1 MPVMKCKLCSCLA
14 GMQSPAN
21 VEVTHPVAPV
31 SRRCNMMARMSAV
44 PSVPRTRAAGAR
56 APERSLAT
64 GTLAKDRPDAAS
76 MHKDVV
82 IQETISLAHHT

>member
-1 MPVMKCKLCSCLA
+1 
-14 GMQSPAN
+14 
-21 VEVTHPVAPV
+21 
-31 SRRCNMMARMSAV
+31 MMARMSAV